1 MKKSVLYLFFFLILS
16 VLVKGQTKDDYL
28 TKTIIFK
35 VDNKYRKY
43 CTSKSFSHPQF
54 IEFAKSIKVS
64 NLEKIFPEKKQPLK
78 EGQTDLS
85 LIYQLTYLNEIPEQK
100 VIHQLKRLKIT
111 EYAELYVLP
120 KLIYTPSDT
129 DAVNTSR
136 NWHLTMINAFQAWDI
151 NKGDTNVV
159 IGITDTGWDPTHIDL
174 IANCKKN
181 YGDPINGMDDD
192 GDGYTDNFMGWDMG
206 DNDNDATYSSN
217 HGTHVTGLAAAV
229 TDNIAGI
236 ASPGFNSKFMP
247 IKISDNT
254 GVLTKAYQG
263 VVYAA
268 DHGCFIINCSWGSYT
283 PGNFQRDVINYA
295 INDKG
300 CLVIG
305 ACGNDDGEDV
315 FYPAGYDGVLTV
327 AASEQS
333 DLKKNNSNYGY
344 YVDIS
349 APGEAMWSTISM
361 ASGGYGYNGG
371 TSMAAPVV
379 AGVAALVKSQF
390 PSYTNQQV
398 AAQLEATAFNFYPS
412 NPTFIDKLGSGR
424 LDAFEAL
431 NNTNT
436 QFVELIQKNILDNN
450 DQIFEG
456 GDTIN
461 IVGDFMNYLN
471 PVNGLSVTLTS
482 SSPFVNIVD
491 GTTNL
496 PNLNTLQSA
505 QNTSDPFKV
514 EILTGAG
521 LNQDILFKAA
531 ISNGIYTKNEYFSII
546 INPDYI
552 NVEENQVST
561 TITSKGKIGYNDNNN
576 SVGLGFYYR
585 NEQLLYEAGLMVGDA
600 STRVADCVRAVSST
614 DQDFASLMNVKFNP
628 PYSSSLDLIGEIND
642 GNLAIPMGLNI
653 THKSYAYASSPDDKY
668 VIVSYTVENSSS
680 SVLNNL
686 YLGIFADWDIQDA
699 YANKAGFDASRK
711 MGYVHS
717 LQADTLYA
725 AIKLLSSANVFNYSL
740 DNITGGGG
748 GVDISANNFSTSEK
762 YQTLSSNRFSAGD
775 PNGQDVA
782 HVVSSG
788 TFSLNPGETETIAF
802 AIIAGDSLADIQQSA
817 DAAQSKYNVIGVE
830 EINQNNGLVVYPNP
844 SSGIVNI
851 GSGELIKKVTI
862 RNVLGEVILQTH
874 HHKIDLSKYPDG
886 IYFIEIN
893 TDKGR
898 TIQKLLKTR

>member
-1 MKKSVLYLFFFLILS
+1 MKKNILYLIVLLLS
-16 VLVKGQTKDDYL
+16 SFLVKAQIKDDYL
-28 TKTIIFK
+28 PKTIIFK

-54 IEFAKSIKVS
+54 IEFANSIKVS
-64 NLEKIFPEKKQPLK
+64 NLEKIFPGKEQPLK

-100 VIHQLKRLKIT
+100 VVNQLKRLKIT
-111 EYAELYVLP
+111 EYAELYILP

-181 YGDPINGMDDD
+181 YADPVNGIDDD
-192 GDGYTDNFMGWDMG
+192 GDGYTDNFMGWDVG
-206 DNDNDATYSSN
+206 ENDNDATYTSN
-217 HGTHVTGLAAAV
+217 HGTHVAGLAAAV
-229 TDNIAGI
+229 TDNVTGV
-236 ASPGFNSKFMP
+236 ASIGFNSKFMP

-254 GVLTKAYQG
+254 GALTKAYQG

-333 DLKKNNSNYGY
+333 DFKKNNSNYGY

-379 AGVAALVKSQF
+379 AGAAALVKSQF

-398 AAQLEATAFNFYPS
+398 AAQLEATAFNFYPN

-436 QFVELIQKNILDNN
+436 QFVELIQKNISDNN

-471 PVNGLSVTLTS
+471 PVNGLIVTLTS
-482 SSPFVNIVD
+482 TSSFVSIVD

-496 PNLNTLQSA
+496 PNLNTLQFA
-505 QNTSDPFKV
+505 QNTSDPFMV

-521 LNQDILFKAA
+521 LNQEILFKAT
-531 ISNGIYTKNEYFSII
+531 ISNGTYTKNEYFSII

-552 NVEENQVST
+552 NVEENQIST

-585 NEQLLYEAGLMVGDA
+585 DEQLLYEAGLMVGDA

-614 DQDFASLMNVKFNP
+614 DQDFTSLINVKFNP
-628 PYSSSLDLIGEIND
+628 PYSSSLDLIGKIND
-642 GNLAIPMGLNI
+642 GNLAMPMGLNI
-653 THKSYAYASSPDDKY
+653 THKAYAYSSSPDDKY

-717 LQADTLYA
+717 LVPDTIYA
-725 AIKLLSSANVFNYSL
+725 AIKLLSNTTAFNYSL

-748 GVDISANNFSTSEK
+748 GVDISANDFSTSEK
-762 YQTLSSNRFSAGD
+762 YQTLSSNRMSAGASS
-775 PNGQDVA
+775 GQDVA

-788 TFSLNPGETETIAF
+788 GFSLNPGETETIAF

-830 EINQNNGLVVYPNP
+830 EINQQNDLVVYPNP
-844 SSGIVNI
+844 SSGIINLVSNNVVKQVVVKNLL
-851 GSGELIKKVTI
+851 GEKIIVASSKKVDISSLSNGIYILEITLHESTIKKK
-862 RNVLGEVILQTH
+862 VIL
-874 HHKIDLSKYPDG
+874 SK
-886 IYFIEIN
+886 
-893 TDKGR
+893 
-898 TIQKLLKTR
+898 